1 MKDKQKNN
9 PRKGKVIY
17 SLWLTPKEE
26 ELLMRYKSNPAV
38 YGWRFKIELD
48 KINERGDIQK
58 R

>member
-1 MKDKQKNN
+1 MTKEKNN

-26 ELLMRYKSNPAV
+26 KLLMRYKSNPAV